1 MGESKGC
8 RVDGWNTMQLPREK
22 LEGGKMQVGD
32 LVVRNPTQ
40 WGGGLDDI
48 GIIVENCPHVEE
60 TVLVQWI
67 EVGLRRYY
75 NIYDLELYHE
85 SRRLGKS

>member
-1 MGESKGC
+1 
-8 RVDGWNTMQLPREK
+8 MQLPREK

-48 GIIVENCPHVEE
+48 GIILLIKILDTCYPALYI
-60 TVLVQWI
+60 T
-67 EVGLRRYY
+67 
-75 NIYDLELYHE
+75 NIT
-85 SRRLGKS
+85 